1 MKAILGAVH
10 YGSTKV
16 CRIPPFFP
24 SSGVLPGNV
33 PPGSVSEIV
42 VTGSGFAPS
51 ELLSCIFRL
60 APGTNELSAGFTN
73 SETAT
78 VVVAQA
84 QLISSEAVACTTT
97 PVVGAILSSS
107 SLKSATFPSTVQ
119 VGVSN
124 SGAETGGSWTDLVL
138 SNAPVLEQATPA
150 AGPTTGC
157 TTVTVRGHGF
167 LDSSDLLCAFGTT
180 TTSAVFVD
188 SGEISCRT
196 PQDLSEYRDLPA
208 SVALTVS
215 NNGVE
220 YSELALDFYFIPAP
234 TISSIYPRVA
244 TVDDVE
250 NGRSVVNIYGT
261 GFIQYFD
268 EDSRVG
274 AGNGNS
280 SGAIFNTTCR
290 FVGIGD
296 SIAVVVLPTMIT
308 CPVPPAP
315 ASVGLVVVTV
325 SVNGQDFPVS
335 ESGLTLAI
343 VPAPLVGSLFPT
355 MGPSSGGTILQVSA
369 DNVSEVDPLVC
380 MFQFGNDT
388 RVDVPAEYD
397 GRGFVS
403 CTTPPFPS
411 VDMGSTFTDRG
422 RAVALIFVSIAST
435 ASTPNPGIGSMA
447 DYAGTEFTYF
457 ATPTISHLDPS
468 TGAPGTV
475 VDVVGEGFLDAASLA
490 CRFGGTIVAV
500 SFKSVNLVT
509 CKAPRQ
515 SIHGSAVAVEVSN
528 NMVDWTSNGV
538 AFTTR
543 PRSVLDSVTP
553 KVGPVSGSTIVRVT
567 GFGFPETNSSNDFD
581 SDISCRF
588 GSTLVA
594 ATPAMD
600 GELFCVSPA
609 IDQTG
614 SVSLEIAEGESD
626 LTDSG
631 WRFHYVPDVEV
642 SEAYPLTGPE
652 MGGTA
657 VAITGSQ
664 FLGLEP
670 VVCQFGVSGFRTTG
684 HWQSRTVFVC
694 HTPPQRP
701 GIVRLAISTN
711 GQQFTDT
718 GLTYTYQ
725 PEAAVSSISPRSG
738 SVHGGTYITVMGA
751 GFLNTTDMA
760 CLVGD
765 RLGEA
770 AYVDPTI
777 VRCNVPRATI
787 QDGGSSVAVRIANNG
802 VDFTNS
808 LGVFFEYV
816 PSFGLRSVEPT
827 VGSTDGGTL
836 LRVHGIGF
844 DTAENVSCVVNGSV
858 VQTLVETAR
867 SLTCIAPLA
876 VEAGEVKVEL
886 TVNGV
891 DMSSSTAIFR
901 YHWPVE
907 VASVYPI
914 SAPESGGSRLLVTGS
929 GFTDTDTLAC
939 VFVLSPGRHETRV
952 MSTAVYLSDNIIS
965 CSSPKGGVSGAEIR
979 VTNNGIDV
987 SVSLV
992 YFTVTSKSTVTR
1004 LWPSSGWTDGGT
1016 AVRVEGTGFIDLST
1030 VFCKFGDTIV
1040 SADAVLD
1047 ATSVMCTSPPR
1058 EDPSRVAVEVTNN
1071 GMDWTSSGVV
1081 FVYLP
1086 PLKIFGVS
1094 PNIGPMTGGTVVRL
1108 SGSGFEASADG
1119 GKLACRFGLSVVPA
1133 IVTGAGSIA
1142 LCVAPASTKLGSSSL
1157 DISSNGVEFMSDGYT
1172 FYYNKDI
1179 VVESAWPLA
1188 GPESG
1193 NTAVTI
1199 AGAGFADTREI
1210 LCEFGPV
1217 GTLVPGTWVDSS
1229 TLSCISPP
1237 HMPGVVPLRLSM
1249 NMQQFVETGLSFV
1262 YLVQST
1268 VRTITPSS
1276 GPRHGGTLVEV
1287 AGTAFINST
1296 AMSCRLGGRNLPAVF
1311 VDSEH
1316 VRCTTPP
1323 SVSNSPLSLEISNNG
1338 VDYTNSAVK
1347 FTFVP
1352 ALSIRYLWPTNGPVI
1367 GGTKVVMHG
1376 SGFSGGTIVLCI
1388 FDGRKTLATVRSDNE
1403 LDCLT
1408 PGRNITGRARVEL
1421 TNNRVDKVSSSISF
1435 TYVEPI
1441 LLTDVSPA
1449 QSGEE
1454 GGAPVVVTGHNFIA
1468 SPSLNCRFGRQDAT
1482 PALWIS
1488 STRISCLTPSSP
1500 AGLGDMSLSVSN
1512 NGQDFARGSL
1522 LFTFI
1527 PAFTVMSS
1535 QPRTGP
1541 VDGGTEVTLMGTGLS
1556 ETGPW
1561 ACVFGEAVAVLATQL
1576 ASGHLRCKSPPQPPG
1591 RVPLRVFRSASPLGS
1606 AISGAVAAAS
1616 TSLLRDFGL
1625 TFEYQGTVFL
1635 SSVEPRSGS
1644 TSGGTPVTLRGFG
1657 FANASMLTCGFS
1669 EQNGRFLTSPAVQ
1682 TSGSMAVCSSP
1693 ALTSGKG
1700 YAHVAGP
1707 TVVTV
1712 TVSLNGVD
1720 FTRRGVQYTY
1730 YQPVEV
1736 LGLFPAMGSTSGGT
1750 VVTIVGRRFLPS
1762 EALNCR
1768 FGAFAAS
1775 PGEFLSSDAVRCTA
1789 PPSPHG
1795 PTDVIVS
1802 VTNNLAD
1809 FAESSAIFEYRPQ
1822 VRPERFYPAISPL
1835 SGGTLVTIEGGAF
1848 FATPQLACRFGGIVV
1863 KADLKSHTSI
1873 TCQAPESSVEKEV
1886 LLQVTVNGIDWE
1898 DIQTTNNPG
1907 TFTYYRPPE
1916 VTMLHPST
1924 GPQEGGTHLSVF
1936 GRFLEPALMDGPVL
1950 CRMGNVSAASQ
1961 HVSAALA
1968 RHSSNIEGVEE
1979 YVVCKVP
1986 DLSAYNFMGVEVAV
2000 STDGGQHFSS
2010 PALVFTYLQV
2020 RSGGIGR
2027 NLRFIL

>member
-1 MKAILGAVH
+1 M
-10 YGSTKV
+10 
-16 CRIPPFFP
+16 
-24 SSGVLPGNV
+24 
-33 PPGSVSEIV
+33 SEIV
-42 VTGSGFAPS
+42 VTGSGFLPS

-60 APGTNELSAGFTN
+60 APGANDSSTGFTN

-78 VVVAQA
+78 VLAAQA
-84 QLISSEAVACTTT
+84 QLISSDAVACTTAL
-97 PVVGAILSSS
+97 VVEAMLSSS
-107 SLKSATFPSTVQ
+107 MSKAATFPSTIQ

-124 SGAETGGSWTDLVL
+124 SGAETDGSWTDLVL
-138 SNAPVLEQATPA
+138 SNAPVLERATPA
-150 AGPTTGC
+150 AGSTTGC

-196 PQDLSEYRDLPA
+196 PQYHSGDGDLPV

-215 NNGVE
+215 NNGVD

-234 TISSIYPRVA
+234 TVSSIYPRV
-244 TVDDVE
+244 TTIEDVE
-250 NGRSVVNIYGT
+250 NGRSVVNIHGT
-261 GFIQYFD
+261 GFVQYFD

-274 AGNGNS
+274 AGNGKS
-280 SGAIFNTTCR
+280 SGAILNTTCR

-296 SIAVVVLPTMIT
+296 SIAVVVLPTIIT
-308 CPVPPAP
+308 CPVPRAP
-315 ASVGLVVVTV
+315 ASVGMVVVTV
-325 SVNGQDFPVS
+325 SVNGQDFTGS
-335 ESGLTLAI
+335 ESGITLAI

-355 MGPSSGGTILQVSA
+355 MGPSPGGTMIQVSA

-380 MFQFGNDT
+380 IFQFGNDT
-388 RVDVPAEYD
+388 RVGVPAEYD

-403 CTTPPFPS
+403 CTTPPLAS
-411 VDMGSTFTDRG
+411 VDTGRTVTDRG
-422 RAVALIFVSIAST
+422 RAVALVFVSVSST
-435 ASTPNPGIGSMA
+435 ALAPNPGIGSMA
-447 DYAGTEFTYF
+447 DSAGTEFIYF
-457 ATPTISHLDPS
+457 STPTISYLDPS

-475 VDVVGEGFLDAASLA
+475 VDVVGEGFLDAVGLA

-500 SFKSVNLVT
+500 AFKSVNLVT

-515 SIHGSAVAVEVSN
+515 SIYGSTVAVEVSN

-567 GFGFPETNSSNDFD
+567 GFDFPKTSSNDFD
-581 SDISCRF
+581 SKISCRF
-588 GSTLVA
+588 GSTIVA
-594 ATPAMD
+594 AAPAMD

-609 IDQTG
+609 SDQAG
-614 SVSLEIAEGESD
+614 SVSFEIAEDESD
-626 LTDSG
+626 LTHSG

-642 SEAYPLTGPE
+642 SGAYPLTGPE

-664 FLGLEP
+664 FLGMEP
-670 VVCQFGVSGFRTTG
+670 VVCQFGVSGFRSAG
-684 HWQSRTVFVC
+684 HWLSRTVFVC

-701 GIVRLAISTN
+701 GTARLAISTN

-718 GLTYTYQ
+718 GLAYIYQ
-725 PEAAVSSISPRSG
+725 PEAAVLSISPRGG
-738 SVHGGTYITVMGA
+738 SVHGGTYITVRGA
-751 GFLNTTDMA
+751 GFLNTTDIA
-760 CLVGD
+760 CRVGD

-770 AYVDPTI
+770 AYVDPTM
-777 VRCNVPRATI
+777 VRCNVPRAAI
-787 QDGGSSVAVRIANNG
+787 HDRGSSAAVRIANNG
-802 VDFTNS
+802 VDFTDS
-808 LGVFFEYV
+808 LGVLFEYV
-816 PSFGLRSVEPT
+816 PSFDLRSIEPM

-836 LRVHGIGF
+836 IRVHGVGF
-844 DTAENVSCVVNGSV
+844 DTAQNVSCVVNGSV

-867 SLTCIAPLA
+867 SLTCTAPLA
-876 VEAGEVKVEL
+876 VEAGEVRIEL

-891 DMSSSTAIFR
+891 DMSSSTASFR

-907 VASVYPI
+907 VTSVYPI

-939 VFVLSPGRHETRV
+939 VFVLSPGRHESRI
-952 MSTAVYLSDNIIS
+952 MSIAVYLSDNIIS
-965 CSSPKGGVSGAEIR
+965 CASPKGSVGGAELR
-979 VTNNGIDV
+979 VSNNGIDV

-992 YFTVTSKSTVTR
+992 YFTVTSKSTVTM

-1016 AVRVEGTGFIDLST
+1016 AVRVEGTGFIDSST

-1047 ATSVMCTSPPR
+1047 TTSVVCTSPPR
-1058 EDPSRVAVEVTNN
+1058 EYPSRVAVEVTNN

-1081 FVYLP
+1081 FEYLP
-1086 PLKIFGVS
+1086 PITIFGVS
-1094 PNIGPMTGGTVVRL
+1094 PNIGPMRGGTVVRL

-1133 IVTGAGSIA
+1133 VVTGAGSIA
-1142 LCVAPASTKLGSSSL
+1142 LCVAPASAKLGSSSL
-1157 DISSNGVEFMSDGYT
+1157 DISSNGAEFMSDGYT
-1172 FYYNKDI
+1172 FYYNEDI
-1179 VVESAWPLA
+1179 VAESAWPLA

-1193 NTAVTI
+1193 DTVVTI
-1199 AGAGFADTREI
+1199 AGTGFADTREI
-1210 LCEFGPV
+1210 LCEFGLV
-1217 GTLVPGTWVDSS
+1217 GTLVPGTWIDSS

-1249 NMQQFVETGLSFV
+1249 NRQQFVETGLSFV
-1262 YLVQST
+1262 YLVHST

-1276 GPRHGGTLVEV
+1276 GPRHGGTLIEV
-1287 AGTAFINST
+1287 AGTAFVNST
-1296 AMSCRLGGRNLPAVF
+1296 ALSCRLGSRNLPGVF
-1311 VDSEH
+1311 IDSEH

-1323 SVSNSPLSLEISNNG
+1323 SVSSSPLSLEISNNG

-1352 ALSIRYLWPTNGPVI
+1352 GLSIRYLWPTNGPII
-1367 GGTKVVMHG
+1367 GGTKVVVHG
-1376 SGFSGGTIVLCI
+1376 SGFSGGANVLCV
-1388 FDGRKTLATVRSDNE
+1388 FDGRDTLATVRSDNE
-1403 LDCLT
+1403 LDCPT
-1408 PGRNITGRARVEL
+1408 PGRNATGRVKVEL
-1421 TNNRVDKVSSSISF
+1421 TNNQVDKVSSSIAF

-1441 LLTDVSPA
+1441 LLTNVSPA

-1454 GGAPVVVTGHNFIA
+1454 GGAAVVVTGHNFIA

-1488 STRISCLTPSSP
+1488 STQISCLTPSSP

-1527 PAFTVMSS
+1527 PAFTVIRS

-1576 ASGHLRCKSPPQPPG
+1576 ATGHLRCKSPPQPPG
-1591 RVPLRVFRSASPLGS
+1591 RVPLRVFRSGSPLGS
-1606 AISGAVAAAS
+1606 AVSGAVAAAS
-1616 TSLLRDFGL
+1616 TSSLRDFGI

-1644 TSGGTPVTLRGFG
+1644 TSGGTPITLRGFG

-1669 EQNGRFLTSPAVQ
+1669 EQNGRFLSSPAVQ
-1682 TSGSMAVCSSP
+1682 ASGSTAVCSSP
-1693 ALTSGKG
+1693 PLTSGKG
-1700 YAHVAGP
+1700 YAYVAGP

-1720 FTRRGVQYTY
+1720 FTRRGLQYTY

-1736 LGLFPAMGSTSGGT
+1736 FGLFPAMGSTSGGT
-1750 VVTIVGRRFLPS
+1750 VVTIVGRGFLPS
-1762 EALNCR
+1762 EALSCR

-1775 PGEFLSSDAVRCTA
+1775 PGEFLSSDAVRCTS

-1802 VTNNLAD
+1802 ITNNLAD
-1809 FAESSAIFEYRPQ
+1809 YSESSAIFEYRPHA
-1822 VRPERFYPAISPL
+1822 RPERFYPSISPL
-1835 SGGTLVTIEGGAF
+1835 SGGMLVTIEGGTF

-1863 KADLKSHTSI
+1863 KANLESRTSI
-1873 TCQAPESSVEKEV
+1873 TCQVPKSSVEKEV
-1886 LLQVTVNGIDWE
+1886 LLQVTVNGIEWE

-1924 GPQEGGTHLSVF
+1924 GPQEGGTHLSIF
-1936 GRFLEPALMDGPVL
+1936 GRFLKPALMDGPVL

-1968 RHSSNIEGVEE
+1968 RDPSNIEGVEDH
-1979 YVVCKVP
+1979 VVCKVP

-2010 PALVFTYLQV
+2010 PALVFTYVQV

-2027 NLRFIL
+2027 ELERV